1 MLAGQ
6 DGARGEDA
14 GDGGGG
20 RGRGTEKAVC
30 IPLPHW
36 QGKQDGIG
44 DGDGM
49 QAVAASAVMIGQQQ
63 DGNDPTSDSFS
74 ATALRGVFRRRGRRQ
89 PCYRQR
95 TDVNGEP
102 KVDKIK

>member
-6 DGARGEDA
+6 DRARGEDA

-20 RGRGTEKAVC
+20 RGRGTEKDVC
-30 IPLPHW
+30 IPLR
-36 QGKQDGIG
+36 QGRIKQDGLG

-49 QAVAASAVMIGQQQ
+49 QAITASAVMIGQQQ
-63 DGNDPTSDSFS
+63 DGNNPTSDSFS
-74 ATALRGVFRRRGRRQ
+74 ATALKVDFRRRGRRQ

-102 KVDKIK
+102 KVEKIK